1 MEKDRDLKI
10 PKNLYLML
18 QCACYFSRPMHLQFD
33 GASLPDNVNFGPLLD
48 ITELRQTGTRRSCL
62 IRGVFF

>member
-1 MEKDRDLKI
+1 MEKGRDLKI

-33 GASLPDNVNFGPLLD
+33 GASLPDNVNFSPLPIVGYHRVQANWNQMHL
-48 ITELRQTGTRRSCL
+48 S
-62 IRGVFF
+62 

>member
-1 MEKDRDLKI
+1 MEKGRDLKI

-33 GASLPDNVNFGPLLD
+33 GALPDNVNFSPLPSVGYHRVEANWNQMHLP
-48 ITELRQTGTRRSCL
+48 
-62 IRGVFF
+62 